1 MQKKKFL
8 DMKRFFINTVEHS
21 KDLKVEYFCIASTD
35 DLIPVEKFQKFQKYR
50 IFVAVYAGN
59 IRLIDNEEIKIFN

>member
-1 MQKKKFL
+1 MQKKFL

-50 IFVAVYAGN
+50 IFVAVCAGN